1 QSRRGHPESA
11 EQIMGLEHAGP
22 DRVAIAGADVVD
34 GGIGEFGQPVD
45 GPADEHRIGV
55 AAGPHPSDR
64 LGGGDVVAG
73 VGEDKDEAPRPAAV
87 WAAPRV
93 WYRGGAGV
101 ATGRASLPLGRPW
114 ATVSACWATSWRVAS
129 SKTVALRP
137 AAARATEVATAAL

>member
-1 QSRRGHPESA
+1 AAAESASGEFGSAGSGRGGGGDEGVQSRRGHPESA

-64 LGGGDVVAG
+64 LGGGAVLAG
-73 VGEDKDEAPRPAAV
+73 VGEDKDEAP
-87 WAAPRV
+87 
-93 WYRGGAGV
+93 
-101 ATGRASLPLGRPW
+101 SD
-114 ATVSACWATSWRVAS
+114 
-129 SKTVALRP
+129 
-137 AAARATEVATAAL
+137 